1 MSANPDELE
10 ELAVHDVLPRK
21 NPCRYLMVLPTL
33 LATAALITS
42 CAYQHY
48 LGMHGPSIKKNPT
61 IHASQTNDQSCLT
74 CHDPKTS
81 VVAPKTNHANFTGCL
96 KCHND
101 DVSRGSLDRRDWAVG
116 SLALRFEGEAGR

>member
-1 MSANPDELE
+1 MP
-10 ELAVHDVLPRK
+10 DVLPRK
-21 NPCRYLMVLPTL
+21 NLFRYLMVLPVL
-33 LATAALITS
+33 MAAAALTTS

-61 IHASQTNDQSCLT
+61 IHANQTNDQSCLT

-81 VVAPKTNHANFTGCL
+81 VVAPKTNHPNFTGCL

-101 DVSRGSLDRRDWAVG
+101 DMSRGSLDRRDRAAG
-116 SLALRFEGEAGR
+116 SLALRSEGGAGR